1 MIPQPEAQ
9 VEIRSL
15 LKSRGSWIH
24 LVKVLFLVCWVW
36 GGTKEKSAFLWL
48 RAKIIMP
55 VISKPSLSPKVGD
68 VQK

>member
-1 MIPQPEAQ
+1 MDLALRTGPARREKL
-9 VEIRSL
+9 R
-15 LKSRGSWIH
+15 
-24 LVKVLFLVCWVW
+24 
-36 GGTKEKSAFLWL
+36 TKEKSAFLWL